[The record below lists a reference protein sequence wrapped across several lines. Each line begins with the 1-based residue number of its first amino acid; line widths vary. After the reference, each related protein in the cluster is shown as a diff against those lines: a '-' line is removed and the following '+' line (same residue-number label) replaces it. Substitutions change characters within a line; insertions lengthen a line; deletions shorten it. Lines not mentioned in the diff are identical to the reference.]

1 MTTYFEIL
9 IIELYVFYA
18 FKTHVKFHVNQM
30 LFTIRSIN
38 LFLYIILDYKNSK
51 FKHWIDNIV
60 IYLWFYW
67 YFEAIE
73 DIKRKCNLTV
83 DMSKFTFNNIYIYIY
98 IYIQVEL

>member
-9 IIELYVFYA
+9 IIELYVFYT

-51 FKHWIDNIV
+51 FKH
-60 IYLWFYW
+60 
-67 YFEAIE
+67 
-73 DIKRKCNLTV
+73 
-83 DMSKFTFNNIYIYIY
+83 
-98 IYIQVEL
+98 